1 MLNYRTAFA
10 LFAAAVIIGAF
21 VTALE
26 QVDARL
32 VAYNLTLARYDGPR

>member
-1 MLNYRTAFA
+1 MGNYRTAFA

-26 QVDARL
+26 QVDTRL
-32 VAYNLTLARYDGPR
+32 ISYNLTLARHDGPR